1 MLKKIDHIGFAVH
14 SIAEARLFYEQV
26 LGLVCEG
33 IEEVAAQKVR
43 TAFFRLG
50 ETRLELLE
58 PTAPDSPVAR
68 FLERRGEGIHHI
80 GYLSDDLE
88 HDLERAR
95 QGQCAL
101 INPEPVTGAG
111 GRPIAFLHPRSTHG
125 VLTELCGE
133 TGPDRQEAKEEIS

>member
-14 SIAEARLFYEQV
+14 SIAQARVFYEQA
-26 LGLVCEG
+26 LGLVCERE
-33 IEEVAAQKVR
+33 EEVASQKVR

-68 FLERRGEGIHHI
+68 FLEKRGEGIHHI

-88 HDLERAR
+88 ADLARAR
-95 QGQCAL
+95 ERGCTL
-101 INPEPVTGAG
+101 IDTGPRPGAG
-111 GRPIAFLHPRSTHG
+111 NKRIAFLHPASTHG
-125 VLTELCGE
+125 VLTELCE
-133 TGPDRQEAKEEIS
+133 PAREDREPAAKEK